1 MLLLV
6 AMSQAAISIPTG
18 KIVVIPRPCDAQT
31 PSNDDVIVCGRRRD
45 DSTRYRLPPP
55 TPYQSALP
63 KAELKLGNGTSLS
76 AETERVDIGGTP
88 SNRAMIRLKFKF

>member
-1 MLLLV
+1 MLL
-6 AMSQAAISIPTG
+6 AMAQAVPPAPRPASVPT
-18 KIVVIPRPCDAQT
+18 IPRPCDAQ
-31 PSNDDVIVCGRRRD
+31 DQDRDADIVVCGRRD
-45 DSTRYRLPPP
+45 DSKRYRLPPP